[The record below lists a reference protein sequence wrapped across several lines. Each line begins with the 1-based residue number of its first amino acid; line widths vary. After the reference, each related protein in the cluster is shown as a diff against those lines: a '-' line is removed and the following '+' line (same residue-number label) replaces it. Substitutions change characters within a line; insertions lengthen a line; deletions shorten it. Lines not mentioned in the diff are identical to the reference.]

1 MVRAEPTPLLL
12 GLCIYG
18 WMKGYL
24 SLCLNMVS
32 ECRFSSKFKCLET
45 AELNNYVHMSP
56 NHAYPNGTS
65 KDGMTSN
72 GLTEKESEIWREFN
86 PQCTARRVTRA
97 MPELLVELEKRI
109 KQMH

>member
-1 MVRAEPTPLLL
+1 MSFAPLTLLYCERFMVRDKPTPLLL

-18 WMKGYL
+18 WIKGYR
-24 SLCLNMVS
+24 SLCLNMSS

-45 AELNNYVHMSP
+45 AELNVYVRTLP

-72 GLTEKESEIWREFN
+72 GLTKKESEIWREFN
-86 PQCTARRVTRA
+86 P
-97 MPELLVELEKRI
+97 
-109 KQMH
+109 